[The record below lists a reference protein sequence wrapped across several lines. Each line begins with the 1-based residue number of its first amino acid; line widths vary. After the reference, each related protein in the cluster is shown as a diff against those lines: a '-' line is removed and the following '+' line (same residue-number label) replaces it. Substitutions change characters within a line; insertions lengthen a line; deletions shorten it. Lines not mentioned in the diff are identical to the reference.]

1 MLEINIHNN
10 YMCIP
15 QTDLHYY
22 DFHPSHH
29 ICNASACINFSFRL
43 SIKKYIIYTTSLHRE
58 YILLSKL
65 KRCTAMC
72 ASECMLLSAKSA
84 IAQLHHCNNK
94 LHFKDMRMI
103 SALYL
108 TNTLSWIFIVLAP
121 WKESVDLSL
130 H

>member
-22 DFHPSHH
+22 DFQPNHH
-29 ICNASACINFSFRL
+29 FCNALACFNFFFRL
-43 SIKKYIIYTTSLHRE
+43 NKKKYIIYTTSLHRE
-58 YILLSKL
+58 YILLSNLNK
-65 KRCTAMC
+65 CTAMC
-72 ASECMLLSAKSA
+72 ASECMLHNGKSA
-84 IAQLHHCNNK
+84 IAQIHHCNNK

-108 TNTLSWIFIVLAP
+108 TNTFSWIFIVLSP
-121 WKESVDLSL
+121 
-130 H
+130 